1 MFSTSIIVKL
11 VLVLSFNFLEASAN
25 NITATI
31 NDIDLRIDKI
41 KNKYFLIRHDIF
53 SPGNSLST
61 NFDTYSDSLKTISC
75 KLIASRNEI
84 FKKILNQDIEQNYL
98 NKISKIKLK
107 SELLN
112 NSISVLLII
121 NKYHNTS
128 NKNTPTTFGYYKAQI
143 KRLVT
148 FEKLLYGMEWYKILN
163 IIFGANYDQ
172 KNLFN

>member
-25 NITATI
+25 DITTTI

-53 SPGNSLST
+53 SPGNSVST
-61 NFDTYSDSLKTISC
+61 NFDTYSDSLKAISS

-84 FKKILNQDIEQNYL
+84 FKKILDQDIEENYL
-98 NKISKIKLK
+98 DKISKIKLK

-112 NSISVLLII
+112 NSISLLHYI
-121 NKYHNTS
+121 NKYYNITNMNTL
-128 NKNTPTTFGYYKAQI
+128 TTFEDYEAQI

-148 FEKLLYGMEWYKILN
+148 FEKFF
-163 IIFGANYDQ
+163 FGI
-172 KNLFN
+172 K